1 MTVRLAPSL
10 AVLALALS
18 VAACGWPS
26 EGAGGLA
33 ERGQPA
39 TPAIEEASATLEK
52 LESRGADRF
61 AAADLAEARLILARA
76 SREQAGG
83 LTVAAE
89 QDMVRL
95 KASLERIEMRLAAAP
110 PTPLIQ

>member
-1 MTVRLAPSL
+1 VSARTVLRFA
-10 AVLALALS
+10 AFALVLS

-39 TPAIEEASATLEK
+39 TPAIEEAAETLER
-52 LESRGADRF
+52 LASRGADRF
-61 AAADLAEARLILARA
+61 AAGDLAEARLILARA

-89 QDMVRL
+89 QNMVRL
-95 KASLERIEMRLAAAP
+95 KASFERIERRLNAAP
-110 PTPLIQ
+110 PTPLGQ